1 MASGFTGQ
9 GGASTAKIDYIAARV
24 LDADGGFDRNKGRG
38 TASGSRG
45 ERSGAG
51 RRREGNVDGGDSS

>member
-1 MASGFTGQ
+1 MAGGFTSQ
-9 GGASTAKIDYIAARV
+9 GGAGAAKIDYIATRV
-24 LDADGGFDRNKGRG
+24 LYANGSFDGNKGRS

-51 RRREGNVDGGDSS
+51 SRREGNVDGGDSG